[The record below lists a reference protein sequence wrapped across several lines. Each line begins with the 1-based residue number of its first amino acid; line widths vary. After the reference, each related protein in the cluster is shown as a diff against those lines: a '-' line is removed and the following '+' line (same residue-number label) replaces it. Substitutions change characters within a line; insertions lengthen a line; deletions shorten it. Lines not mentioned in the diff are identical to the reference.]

1 MTNSCGNCKYWEC
14 REGYLYPYRCKK
26 EKATSY
32 SEEKWMDRVHR
43 GYVCK
48 NWKQKEMTRCQD

>member
-1 MTNSCGNCKYWEC
+1 MTNSCGNCKYREY

-26 EKATSY
+26 EKAVSY
-32 SEEKWMDRVHR
+32 SEEEWMDRAHR

-48 NWKQKEMTRCQD
+48 EWDLKKEVTK